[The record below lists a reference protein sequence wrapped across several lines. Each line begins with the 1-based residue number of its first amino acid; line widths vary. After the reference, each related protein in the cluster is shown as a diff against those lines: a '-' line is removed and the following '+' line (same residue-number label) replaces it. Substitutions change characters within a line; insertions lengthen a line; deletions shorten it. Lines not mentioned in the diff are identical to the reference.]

1 MSRFLFL
8 CFLWYFNNIYRRAL
22 YAYSIS
28 NFRNKTMESGPW
40 SSEAGR
46 WRDRGH
52 WSHHLPAPS
61 LASRYLCLD
70 RGHGSHHLP
79 APSLASRYLCLD
91 RDYWSHHL
99 PTFSAASRYLCLDPD
114 TNPELFSLGVQICIR
129 IQASLAIGPGIFLT
143 GRIKFSLGWIQIQVT
158 TTHWEESILNTSFPR
173 KFKWSHLPL
182 NLTFL

>member
-1 MSRFLFL
+1 
-8 CFLWYFNNIYRRAL
+8 
-22 YAYSIS
+22 
-28 NFRNKTMESGPW
+28 MESGPW

-79 APSLASRYLCLD
+79 AASLAGRYLCLD
-91 RDYWSHHL
+91 RGHWSHHL
-99 PTFSAASRYLCLDPD
+99 PTSSAASRYLCLDPD
-114 TNPELFSLGVQICIR
+114 TNPELFSLSVQICIR

-143 GRIKFSLGWIQIQVT
+143 GNMLVNFAKLLPHVCQAFETCGKSLATLI
-158 TTHWEESILNTSFPR
+158 SFG
-173 KFKWSHLPL
+173 KLY
-182 NLTFL
+182 